1 VALAAGEKV
10 PEPSSLHNNTID
22 SGVHDDPELKSKDL
36 DAFGVAPLPA
46 TAGIGNPIALAA
58 GEKVPEPSS
67 FHNNTIDSGVHDDP
81 ELKSKDLNAFGVAP
95 IPATAGIGNPVHL
108 EPGEAVPHHSTL
120 TSNTVDSSV
129 KLDKASYEKSD
140 SGAPQL
146 PPVLTPGS
154 EQEAFGAKSVFGLG
168 PAVGGTFIP
177 ESSLPMGEKA
187 VSDVGPMVSSVAPQS
202 TTNELAGQQPILA
215 RGVPEVVAES
225 HEQAHVSPE
234 AAANPEA
241 VQDKSELENELK
253 QKVSPEAAISSVAP
267 QSTTNELAGQQPT
280 LPRGVPD
287 VVAESQEQAHVS
299 PEAAANP
306 EAVQDKTELENELKQ
321 KVTEEPAAAE
331 SSGVPQVV
339 EESQEKADVS
349 PEAAANPEAVEEKAQ
364 VEDELKQKVPEQ
376 PATASSG
383 IFGNSERGITGAI
396 AGGALAAGGAAAAGA
411 FALRQ
416 KATET
421 TGKDPVAAL
430 PKSVQDA
437 LPESIVGGNT
447 TSADT
452 NTSDLPKPATAP
464 SETPSNNER
473 GITGAIAGGA
483 ATAGGAVAA
492 GAFALRQKA
501 TETTGKD
508 PVAALPK
515 SVQDTLPGS
524 VVGGATTSANTDAA
538 GLPLAPATV
547 PHVVEESQERA
558 HVEPEAAANPE
569 AVVEKADVEEELK
582 QKVPEAPATAE
593 SGLLGKSE
601 AGLLGN
607 SGSGLLGSSGPGLLS
622 GIDSNKGV
630 AGAVAGGAVAVGAAA
645 AGGAYALNQK
655 VHETTGTDAMS
666 KLPKSVQDSINNM
679 NSKGTTAPETT
690 STAPSTA
697 IPNAAISQD
706 PSLPQ
711 QTAIGEGVTVPS
723 EVNAPKAAS
732 GVPEEV
738 IHSQQEAHVSP
749 EAAANPEAVLE
760 KKAMEQELQ
769 SSVKPVEASG
779 EPAPTV
785 TAATSAIA
793 PIAAS
798 STSASGAP
806 QISNAAPVSPVSP
819 ISMENTTPS
828 TGANAIPIGKEV
840 APVNPA
846 ISIPGIPTG
855 LAETTNLEP
864 TTSAGAINLPNGKE
878 VAPTNPDNVNVV
890 GVPAGLANTTSSL
903 PTTAATGSKELN
915 ASADTPARTAVQQ
928 SLAAPEQAKPLDSRD
943 VSPMSRVATKNHPD
957 GSESGPVVTDGVTST
972 TVPTETKPAAPA
984 TPTKPVG
991 SRPEASN
998 NTPSKRASVLDR
1010 VKNTPE
1016 STKTSGAASGSE
1028 SQKKRRSFFGRIK
1041 DKLTK

>member
-1 VALAAGEKV
+1 
-10 PEPSSLHNNTID
+10 LHNNTID
-22 SGVHDDPELKSKDL
+22 SGVHDDPELKAKDL

-81 ELKSKDLNAFGVAP
+81 ELKSKDLNAFSVAP
-95 IPATAGIGNPVHL
+95 IPATAGTGNPIHL

-154 EQEAFGAKSVFGLG
+154 EQEAFGTKSVFGLG
-168 PAVGGTFIP
+168 PAVGGPFIP

-225 HEQAHVSPE
+225 HEQADVSPE

-241 VQDKSELENELK
+241 VQDKTELENELK
-253 QKVSPEAAISSVAP
+253 QKVSPEPAISSVAP

-287 VVAESQEQAHVS
+287 VVAESQEQADVS

-321 KVTEEPAAAE
+321 KITEEPAAAE

-383 IFGNSERGITGAI
+383 MFGNSERGITGAI
-396 AGGALAAGGAAAAGA
+396 AGGAVAAGGAAAAGA

-430 PKSVQDA
+430 PKSVQDS
-437 LPESIVGGNT
+437 LPESITGGT
-447 TSADT
+447 STSADT
-452 NTSDLPKPATAP
+452 NATELPKPVTDS
-464 SETPSNNER
+464 SETKGNSEG

-483 ATAGGAVAA
+483 AAAGGALAA

-515 SVQDTLPGS
+515 SVQDTLPES

-538 GLPLAPATV
+538 GLPLEPATV
-547 PHVVEESQERA
+547 PQVVEESQERA

-607 SGSGLLGSSGPGLLS
+607 SGSGLLGNSGPGLLS
-622 GIDSNKGV
+622 NIDTDKGV

-655 VHETTGTDAMS
+655 VHESTGTDAMS

-711 QTAIGEGVTVPS
+711 QTAIGEGITVPS

-806 QISNAAPVSPVSP
+806 QISNAAPVSP

-828 TGANAIPIGKEV
+828 TAANAIPIVEKV

-846 ISIPGIPTG
+846 LSIPGIPTA
-855 LAETTNLEP
+855 LTETTNLEP
-864 TTSAGAINLPNGKE
+864 TSAGAIDLPNGKE
-878 VAPTNPDNVNVV
+878 IAPTNPDNVNVV
-890 GVPAGLANTTSSL
+890 DVPAGLANTASSL

-928 SLAAPEQAKPLDSRD
+928 TLAAPEQAKPLDSRD
-943 VSPMSRVATKNHPD
+943 VSPMSRVATKNHPE
-957 GSESGPVVTDGVTST
+957 GSEPGPVVTDGVTST
-972 TVPTETKPAAPA
+972 TVPAETKAAAPS

-998 NTPSKRASVLDR
+998 STQAKRASFMDR